1 MKNIER
7 DIISALCNN
16 NVQKAKEYTKI
27 FLEQNKT
34 KSDEAFCKRM
44 LNVLTSRGN
53 NLIELPANV
62 SRFLIM
68 EDVSISFNEN
78 RYFLTDREKNVFD
91 EILKMNSVAEKMSE
105 MQIRYV
111 NSTML
116 HGESGTGKT
125 TFGRY
130 IAYKLGLPFTY
141 LNLSMT
147 VDSHL
152 GDTQK
157 NITRAFDYIKSQKCV
172 FMLDE
177 IDAIGMKR
185 GNNNDVTEISRVV
198 ISLMQNID
206 TLSNDVILIGGTN
219 RIDVLDEALL
229 RRFFIKHEV
238 QKPTQE
244 EIKCIANK
252 FLADV
257 NYSFIEKEIDDIVSK
272 SKTQSETINNVISL
286 IAQKIYQ
293 CDQQ

>member
-16 NVQKAKEYTKI
+16 NVQRAKEYTKI

-44 LNVLTSRGN
+44 LSVLTSRGN

-68 EDVSISFNEN
+68 EDVSISFNEK
-78 RYFLTDREKNVFD
+78 RYFLTDREKSVFD

-130 IAYKLGLPFTY
+130 IAYKLGLPFAY

-157 NITRAFDYIKSQKCV
+157 NITRAFDYIKTQKCV

-177 IDAIGMKR
+177 IDAIGIKR

-238 QKPTQE
+238 KKPTQE

-293 CDQQ
+293 CDQ